1 MQPTFLS
8 QLAEQITAL
17 HLPMEKS
24 VVVLPNRRA
33 RRMLFQALAAR
44 AEGPIFA
51 PAVFTIND
59 FIEKLSPLES
69 LDKFS
74 LLVHL
79 YQTYKELV
87 GDEADDFSTALSWM
101 PAFVDDMSEVDKQLD
116 DGVRILKD
124 LASAKQFE
132 IGFGQDER
140 SEEQDRK
147 VRFFNMLSQL
157 YVSFKEKLTQQ
168 GFAYDG
174 MLYRDSAE
182 QADRYCGQLPYEHY
196 VFAGFHV
203 LNPAELS
210 VVKAIQD
217 RFDTHFFFD
226 IDPFYCDFQKEDRF
240 TTAHFLTKICQK
252 LNLDE
257 KSVQFNSD
265 SYATVPKEVRIVG
278 TSKDMNQIYYAI
290 QCIEEIKERQGN
302 LDDTA
307 LVLADESLL
316 VPLLAAYDTRD
327 ANVTMGYPLTATP
340 AYSLLTTLLEIY
352 ERGQS
357 YGVAGTTMRFHRRDV
372 IAILQSP
379 IIQDLCFD
387 TPKQYHETVEK
398 IRSEQ
403 HFFYEMGELADVP
416 VPAFGEVSG
425 LVPALLDYL
434 RGLLARVVS
443 QMDMAKLQPL
453 IEQLEQV
460 QGQLQLLAEAGVP
473 LTLSIVKYAIRQQ
486 MGGVSLSLKGDATHG
501 LQIMGLLETRTLDFK
516 NVIMLS
522 VNEGKLPTGITYNSI
537 IPFDFKFQD
546 ESLENYLYKDQVYA
560 YHFFRL
566 LQRAEQVVLIYDN
579 DTSSGNLAEKS
590 RFVAQLEFEVRER
603 GLDNI
608 HITYPTVAFPYIA
621 ATSEGIQVRKND
633 EILQKI
639 YAYRFSATALKTYIS
654 CPLQFYLKH
663 ICGIRTSEKVTD
675 HVEANAV
682 GSVVH
687 AVFEK
692 VFSVKDGA
700 KSDFTHPIDDY
711 LAHLDDNLRQL
722 VLTDEELR
730 KSVRWEEKDLSE
742 GRVYLAMAMI
752 RNDVKNYLEK
762 SKAEFRDRGV
772 TIVGN
777 ELKLDCQIPV
787 DGHLLTLY
795 GVVDR
800 LETEVD
806 PSTEKQHL
814 SVVDY
819 KTGLV
824 NKGNLSIVIND
835 CSALFKDP
843 QYREFLQLL
852 FYVLL
857 CKYSD
862 NPVVKKYQGDNPLH
876 CSILGIMDVNMGRK
890 DYLHRAL
897 IADKVESRKKV
908 NETPE
913 FTEERV
919 DILENGLKAL
929 LGQIIDKDEPFTQT
943 EDPKRCKYC
952 DFKSLCGRN

>member
-1 MQPTFLS
+1 MQTTFLS

-59 FIEKLSPLES
+59 FIDKLSPLES
-69 LDKFS
+69 LDKFA

-79 YQTYKELV
+79 YHTYKELA
-87 GDEADDFSTALSWM
+87 GDDADDFSTALSWM

-116 DGVRILKD
+116 SAERILSD
-124 LASAKQFE
+124 LASAKRFE
-132 IGFGQDER
+132 IGFGQDEV
-140 SEEQDRK
+140 SEEQAHK
-147 VRFFNMLSQL
+147 VAFFNMLAQL
-157 YVSFKEKLTQQ
+157 YVAFKERLAQQ
-168 GFAYDG
+168 GCAYDG
-174 MLYRDSAE
+174 MLYRDCAEHAE
-182 QADRYCGQLPYEHY
+182 QYVGQLPYEHY
-196 VFAGFHV
+196 IFAGFHV
-203 LNPAELS
+203 LNPAELA

-217 RFDTHFFFD
+217 RFDTYFFFD
-226 IDPFYCDFQKEDRF
+226 IDPFYCDFQKEERF
-240 TTAHFLTKICQK
+240 TTAHFLSKICQK

-257 KSVQFNSD
+257 KRVQFRSD

-290 QCIEEIKERQGN
+290 QCLEEIKERQGN

-357 YGVAGTTMRFHRRDV
+357 YGVAGTAMRFHRRDV

-379 IIQDLCFD
+379 IIQGLCFE
-387 TPKQYHETVEK
+387 TPKQYHETLEK

-425 LVPALLDYL
+425 LVPALLEYM
-434 RGLLARVVS
+434 RGLLARIVS
-443 QMDMAKLQPL
+443 QTDVAMLQPL

-460 QGQLQLLAEAGVP
+460 QGQLQLLVEAGVP

-522 VNEGKLPTGITYNSI
+522 VNEGKLPTGISYNSI
-537 IPFDFKFQD
+537 IPFDFKFQG
-546 ESLENYLYKDQVYA
+546 ETLENYLYKDQVYA

-579 DTSSGNLAEKS
+579 DTTSGNLAEKS

-621 ATSEGIQVRKND
+621 ATSEGVEVRKND
-633 EILQKI
+633 EILKKI
-639 YAYRFSATALKTYIS
+639 YEYSFSATALKTYIS

-692 VFSVKDGA
+692 VFDVTDGP
-700 KSDFTHPIDDY
+700 KSDFSQRIDDY

-762 SKAEFRDRGV
+762 SKTEFRERGV
-772 TIVGN
+772 AIVGN
-777 ELKLDCQIPV
+777 ELKLSCKLPV
-787 DGHLLTLY
+787 DGHPLTLY

-806 PSTEKQHL
+806 PATGNRHL

-819 KTGLV
+819 KTGNV
-824 NKGNLSIVIND
+824 NSDNLSVDND
-835 CSALFKDP
+835 GIGNIFTDP
-843 QYREFLQLL
+843 AYKEFLQLL
-852 FYVLL
+852 FYALL
-857 CKYSD
+857 CKYADNETVKQYVDD
-862 NPVVKKYQGDNPLH
+862 NPIR
-876 CSILGIMDVNMGRK
+876 CSILSIMDVNMGKK
-890 DYLHRAL
+890 DYLHRAQFEEK
-897 IADKVESRKKV
+897 IEKRKVV
-908 NETPE
+908 TPD
-913 FTEERV
+913 FTK
-919 DILENGLKAL
+919 DALSTLEDGLKGL
-929 LGQIIDKDEPFTQT
+929 LGKIINKDLPFTQT
-943 EDPKRCKYC
+943 DDPKRCIYC
-952 DFKSLCGRN
+952 DFKHLCGRT

>member
-116 DGVRILKD
+116 DGVKILKD

-147 VRFFNMLSQL
+147 VRFFNMLAQL
-157 YVSFKEKLTQQ
+157 YVSFKEKLAQR
-168 GFAYDG
+168 GYAYDG

-182 QADRYCGQLPYEHY
+182 QAERYCGQLPYEHY

-443 QMDMAKLQPL
+443 QMDVAMLQPL

-700 KSDFTHPIDDY
+700 KSDFTHQIDDY

-777 ELKLDCQIPV
+777 ELKLDCQLPV

-806 PSTEKQHL
+806 PSTGNRHL

-929 LGQIIDKDEPFTQT
+929 LGQIIDKDKPFTQT